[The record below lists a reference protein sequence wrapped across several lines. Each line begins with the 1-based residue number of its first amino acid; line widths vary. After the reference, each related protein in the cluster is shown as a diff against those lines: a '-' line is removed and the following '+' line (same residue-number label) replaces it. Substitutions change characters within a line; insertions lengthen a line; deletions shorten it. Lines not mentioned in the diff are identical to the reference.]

1 MKRLLFVPVLVAIVA
16 LSAACS
22 PSKPTAN
29 AVQAPATPPP
39 PPPPPVKSDYDKLRD
54 AAKDFVTRMSDCDRR
69 WFADVQPDRIDKWDL
84 PVDVK
89 AMESECDRVLGQF
102 EALLEQ
108 GAFRSAALDGFL
120 RLAATA
126 SDRYLVLGYR
136 CKKVGVRDKIPY
148 KAEVAAIRDAL
159 RADVARLNEAIAP
172 VLALTDADLRT
183 NEQAAPESLPGLAD
197 PVLARVRT
205 DMKDW
210 IEQSLKDKKPTW
222 RYSLRTSELLA
233 RRAASALK
241 SRGGAGVQDLAAAA
255 DALSLAWAEAVK
267 FYTGAYFDSEEKEG
281 PKIRR
286 AVATADVA
294 YRNAGRKAGKPA
306 K

>member
-1 MKRLLFVPVLVAIVA
+1 MKRLLFVPVLLGIA
-16 LSAACS
+16 LSSACTA
-22 PSKPTAN
+22 SKPA
-29 AVQAPATPPP
+29 ADAAQAPAAPPAPPP
-39 PPPPPVKSDYDKLRD
+39 PPPKSEYDKLRD

-84 PVDVK
+84 PVDIK
-89 AMESECDRVLGQF
+89 AMEAECDRVLGLY
-102 EALLEQ
+102 ETLLDQ
-108 GAFRSAALDGFL
+108 GAFRSAAMDGFL

-183 NEQAAPESLPGLAD
+183 NQQASPESLPALAD

-222 RYSLRTSELLA
+222 RYSLRTSEVLA

-241 SRGGAGVQDLAAAA
+241 SRGGAGAQDMAAAA
-255 DALSLAWAEAVK
+255 DALAAAWAEAVK
-267 FYTGAYFDSEEKEG
+267 FYTGAYFDTEEKEG

-294 YRNAGRKAGKPA
+294 YRNAARKVVKPA